1 MGGKKGHL
9 TDEEAIEEQDDRL
22 EETGIAGFTD
32 QNRADLIIGAK
43 AGNLRIY
50 HHSLNPQKQQLASKR
65 VVFTRGA
72 CQRRFR
78 SVSEAVESTKLS
90 RHRIESAIARETPL
104 EGWKVE
110 YSNG

>member
-50 HHSLNPQKQQLASKR
+50 HHSLNPQKQQLYSRR
-65 VVFTRGA
+65 VVFTKGDRE
-72 CQRRFR
+72 RKFR
-78 SVSEAVESTKLS
+78 SVSEAVEKMKFS
-90 RHRIESAIARETPL
+90 RHHIESAINRGHVL
-104 EGWKVE
+104 DGWKVE
-110 YSNG
+110 YSHG